1 MAHTPN
7 RLIHETS
14 PYLLQHAHNP
24 VDWYPWG
31 EEAFRRAREENKP
44 VFLSIGYSAC
54 HWCHVME
61 RESFEDAETAAQLN
75 ADWVSI
81 KVDREE
87 RPDVD
92 SIYMTATQML
102 TGHGGWPMSVFL
114 TPDAKPF
121 YAGTYFPPVER
132 HGLPSFRRVLSHLA
146 HLYRDEREKLV
157 EASEEIHTALESS
170 GDVAG
175 AQHTL
180 THDDLDAAAR
190 RLAANYDRANGGFGG
205 APKFPPSMALDF
217 LMRVAARTGDETSRE
232 IVVTT
237 LRKMARGGIFDQL
250 GGGFHRYSVDSR
262 WLAPHFEKMLYD
274 NALLARMYVRA
285 WQWTRDEEFRRVA
298 FDTLGFVAREM
309 TSPDGGFYSTL
320 DADSEGEEGKFY
332 VWSSDE
338 VSDALGSDAG
348 IFSALFDVSPRGN
361 WEGHNILNLPRDP
374 VDVAA
379 GLGISVERLA
389 EVATRGRAALLER
402 RAGRVRPGRD
412 EKILAGWNG
421 WMLAA
426 FAEAAMAFDSA
437 AHREVARR
445 NAEFLLGTMFP
456 GGKLHR
462 SCKDGRVKIGALLE
476 DVTGVAWGLLAAF
489 EAIQDRRYLDA
500 AKALADDI
508 LDRFRDLENAGFYD
522 TPDDHEPLIT
532 RPRDLFDNATPA
544 GTSVAIDLLL
554 RLAIYFAD
562 ERYARVA
569 HAALA
574 SVAPIALKHPSG
586 FGFALSAAEFSLSKV
601 KEIVIT
607 GAEDD
612 ATRRSL
618 LRLVEAAYLPHRVL
632 VASEQPGLPLTVGR
646 DPAKVAAYVCEG
658 YACSAPTTDVEELVR
673 LLEERR

>member
-1 MAHTPN
+1 MTKPN
-7 RLIHETS
+7 RLIDETS

-24 VDWYPWG
+24 VDWHPWG

-61 RESFEDAETAAQLN
+61 RESFEDADTAAQLN
-75 ADWVSI
+75 ADWISI

-87 RPDVD
+87 RPDID

-114 TPDAKPF
+114 TADAKPF
-121 YAGTYFPPVER
+121 YAGTYFPPEER
-132 HGLPSFRRVLSHLA
+132 HGMPSFRRVLSHLA

-157 EASEEIHTALESS
+157 EASEEIHDALERSS
-170 GDVAG
+170 DVAG
-175 AQHTL
+175 AQHSL
-180 THDDLDAAAR
+180 THEDLDAAAL
-190 RLAANYDRANGGFGG
+190 RLAANYDRAHGGFGG

-217 LMRVAARTGDETSRE
+217 LMRVAERSDDASLRE

-274 NALLARMYVRA
+274 NALLARMYVRG
-285 WQWTRDEEFRRVA
+285 WQWTRDEELRRVA
-298 FDTLGFVAREM
+298 LDTLAFVAREM
-309 TSPDGGFYSTL
+309 TSPEGGFYSTL

-332 VWSSDE
+332 VWSPAD
-338 VSDALGSDAG
+338 VSEALGDDAAA
-348 IFSALFDVSPRGN
+348 FAALFDVSAAGN

-389 EVATRGRAALLER
+389 AIAASGRQALLGRRAA
-402 RAGRVRPGRD
+402 RVRPARD

-426 FAEAAMAFDSA
+426 FAEAAMAFDSE
-437 AHREVARR
+437 AHRDVARR
-445 NAEFLLGTMFP
+445 SAEFLLGTMFLD
-456 GGKLHR
+456 GKLHR

-489 EAIQDRRYLDA
+489 EALQDRRYLDA
-500 AKALADDI
+500 ARALADDI
-508 LDRFRDLENAGFYD
+508 LDRFLDTESAGFFD

-532 RPRDLFDNATPA
+532 RPRDVFDNATPS

-562 ERYARVA
+562 ERYARA
-569 HAALA
+569 ANDALA

-586 FGFALSAAEFSLSKV
+586 FGFALSAAEFSLSQV

-607 GAEDD
+607 GPADD
-612 ATRRSL
+612 ATKRAL
-618 LRLVEAAYLPHRVL
+618 LRVVEEAYLPHRVL
-632 VASEQPGLPLTVGR
+632 IASDQPGLPLTEGR

-658 YACSAPTTDVEELVR
+658 YACFAPTTEVGELGR
-673 LLEERR
+673 LLGL